1 MTLFLKTK
9 DFSVSKAT
17 FELHYDP
24 DWDML
29 ITHPQ
34 PKALAPYY
42 ESEHYRSHTDA
53 ILSFTD
59 QLYQRAKRFA
69 LRRKIKTIQ
78 KLGYKKGALLDIGAG
93 TGDFLVAAQT
103 HGFAVTGVE
112 PNAKA
117 RANAAKKDI
126 ALYREVSEVSRTTFN
141 VITLW
146 HVLEHLPN
154 LQEQVEQITALLHED
169 GLLVVA
175 VPNYRSYDAQY
186 YGPYWAGYDVP
197 RHLWHFSKN
206 AIGKLFGQYNM
217 EVVSVRPML
226 LDAFYVSLLSEQYRD
241 STGAL
246 PRAFWMGLC
255 SNMRACFTKEYS
267 SLLYG
272 LKKKTQ

>member
-1 MTLFLKTK
+1 M
-9 DFSVSKAT
+9 

-29 ITHPQ
+29 VTQPQ
-34 PKALAPYY
+34 PKVLAPYY

-53 ILSFTD
+53 TTSFTD

-78 KLGYKKGALLDIGAG
+78 KLGYKEGTLLDIGAG
-93 TGDFLVAAQT
+93 TGDFLIAAQT
-103 HGFAVTGVE
+103 HGFAVKGVE

-117 RANAAKKDI
+117 RANASKKGM
-126 ALYREVSEVSRTTFN
+126 ALHREVSEVSRTSFD

-154 LQEQVEQITALLHED
+154 VQEQVEQITALLHED

-186 YGPYWAGYDVP
+186 YGSYWAGYDVP

-206 AIGKLFGQYNM
+206 AIVKLFGQYNM
-217 EVVSVRPML
+217 EVISVRPML
-226 LDAFYVSLLSEQYRD
+226 LDAFYVSLLSEQYRG

-246 PRAFWMGLC
+246 PRAFWIGLY

-272 LKKKTQ
+272 IKKKTQ